1 MDPILFKH
9 APVSMS
15 SNKHHGYILNLI
27 SQNNSDE
34 NIIGN
39 ISELVSNSYGRILDI
54 QHHYDIEST
63 AKCIRL
69 DIEID
74 IDIDKIDYF
83 KNVLINFKKSH
94 NYEFEL
100 IHKIKHTKIGIL
112 VSKYNHCLYDLL
124 LRKQYNEIDA
134 DIEFIVSNH
143 EDLRYIADNFSIP
156 FFYISISSESKRNAE
171 KELLEICENFGVD
184 LLVLA
189 RYMQILTPK
198 VLNKYKNKIINVH
211 HGLLPAFKGAKP
223 YHQAFEKG
231 VKIIGAT
238 SHYANEELDMGPII
252 SQEISHVNHAN
263 NVESLM
269 AKGRDLEKKTL
280 SDAVIAHIQN
290 RIMVIKNRTIIFN

>member
-1 MDPILFKH
+1 MSSILPKH
-9 APVSMS
+9 DPVSRS
-15 SNKHHGYILNLI
+15 SNQYHGYILNLI
-27 SQNNSDE
+27 SQKKSDE
-34 NIIGN
+34 NIIGD
-39 ISELVSNSYGRILDI
+39 ISVLISYSYGKILDI
-54 QHHYDIEST
+54 QHHYDVEST
-63 AKCIRL
+63 VKYIRF

-74 IDIDKIDYF
+74 VDKIDCF
-83 KNVLINFKKSH
+83 KNALVNFKNSH

-124 LRKQYNEIDA
+124 LRKQYSEIDA
-134 DIEFIVSNH
+134 DIKFIVSNH
-143 EDLRYIADNFSIP
+143 EDLNYIADDFSIP
-156 FFYISISSESKRNAE
+156 FFYIPVSSETKRSAE
-171 KELLEICENFGVD
+171 KELLEICENFGAD

-189 RYMQILTPK
+189 RYMQVLTPK
-198 VLNKYKNKIINVH
+198 ILNKYKNKIINVH

-263 NVESLM
+263 NVEALM

-280 SDAVIAHIQN
+280 SDAVIAHVQN

>member
-1 MDPILFKH
+1 MSFILH
-9 APVSMS
+9 ERTPVSIS
-15 SNKHHGYILNLI
+15 SNQYYSYILNFI

-34 NIIGN
+34 NIIGD
-39 ISELVSNSYGRILDI
+39 ISELISNSYGRILDI
-54 QHHYDIEST
+54 QHHYDVESIV
-63 AKCIRL
+63 KYIRL

-74 IDIDKIDYF
+74 VNKIDHF
-83 KNVLINFKKSH
+83 KNVLVNFKNSQ

-100 IHKIKHTKIGIL
+100 INKVKHTKIGIL

-143 EDLRYIADNFSIP
+143 ENLRYIANNFSIP
-156 FFYISISSESKRNAE
+156 FFYIPISSETKQSAE
-171 KELLEICENFGVD
+171 KELLEVCENFDVD

-189 RYMQILTPK
+189 RYMQVLTPK
-198 VLNKYKNKIINVH
+198 VLSKYKNKIINVH

-280 SDAVIAHIQN
+280 SDAVIAHVQN
-290 RIMVIKNRTIIFN
+290 RIMVIKNRTIIFNK